1 MQYSFQTLTKRWFQV
16 MPALSLQL
24 AKIMAPMP
32 AQFLSLSTQMTAQIS
47 KSDTVKMLD
56 CALYPNFATESFT

>member
-1 MQYSFQTLTKRWFQV
+1 MQYSFQTLTKRWSQV
-16 MPALSLQL
+16 MLALSLQL

-32 AQFLSLSTQMTAQIS
+32 AQFLCLNMQTTALTS

-56 CALYPNFATESFT
+56 CALYPNFATENFT